1 MGDRLY
7 VIGGNND
14 QDGIQSSAERFD
26 PERHLWL
33 KFQEL
38 TNATVGAPIRRRGQ
52 GHLEHSPEAFE
63 IWEARPPR
71 QGRWARARRPRTYS
85 VRRRPFAVAG

>member
-14 QDGIQSSAERFD
+14 QDGILSSAERFD

-38 TNATVGAPIRRRGQ
+38 TNATVGGTDPQ
-52 GHLEHSPEAFE
+52 
-63 IWEARPPR
+63 
-71 QGRWARARRPRTYS
+71 ARAGPSRALP
-85 VRRRPFAVAG
+85 GGL